1 MVHASHGH
9 AIASSNARDCLV
21 PTSHDGSHRAIFAP
35 RTAAIRAAIEPNPI
49 AKGPSDVHL
58 AVRSYG
64 RHGAFG
70 GVVAVEAIACHIA
83 DAHGSRPLVSSLGS
97 VAAQNQG
104 AVPCLAA
111 VVAVKLGPTRV
122 NSLVVCRHNRPFL
135 VLILRPRKAHAS
147 PLGPRTAAVGG
158 TLADDSVK
166 QRFARPTC
174 PFGIAQMQVV
184 KVPARARNHARVAK
198 HPVTAGQHVLGPSLA
213 SILARVHVVQNAS
226 RDHHVGVDWADG
238 KARLTGLVSRA
249 VVRVNLHVRHL
260 GHHANSSHHA
270 RSQGKQPLP
279 HRPIHCLCARAYS
292 LAK

>member
-21 PTSHDGSHRAIFAP
+21 PTSHDGGHRAVFAP

-49 AKGPSDVHL
+49 AQGPSDVHL
-58 AVRSYG
+58 AVRSHG

-70 GVVAVEAIACHIA
+70 GVVAIEAIACHVA
-83 DAHGSRPLVSSLGS
+83 DAHRGRPFVSSLGG

-122 NSLVVCRHNRPFL
+122 NSLVVCRNNGPFF

-147 PLGPRTAAVGG
+147 PLGPRTTAIGG

-166 QRFARPTC
+166 QRFARPPC
-174 PFGIAQMQVV
+174 AFGIAQMQIVE
-184 KVPARARNHARVAK
+184 VPARTRNHARVAK
-198 HPVTAGQHVLGPSLA
+198 HPVTGRQHVLGPSLA
-213 SILARVHVVQNAS
+213 SVLARVHVVQDAS

-238 KARLTGLVSRA
+238 QARLTGLVSRA
-249 VVRVNLHVRHL
+249 VVRVNLDVRHL
-260 GHHANSSHHA
+260 GHDARSSHHA
-270 RSQGKQPLP
+270 GPQGKHPLL
-279 HRPIHCLCARAYS
+279 HRPIHCLCAWAYS